1 MKTRFTFFIVLF
13 SVFNLFAQKYES
25 GYYID
30 NAGNKFEGFIKDVDW
45 KNNPTS
51 FNFKKTIEAET
62 TNIDITGCKEF
73 SINNAVRFTRAK
85 VQIEESSTTL
95 LTLSDAK
102 DPSYVEKT
110 LFLKNIVDGKNSLY
124 FYKNQGIEKFFFSND
139 KTNITQLIYI
149 KYLSNGNSDELKNVQ
164 ANTVMHNETYKRQLW
179 ANVKCDQTKMDEVNK
194 LEFNK
199 SSLQKY
205 FSKVNT
211 CDGSTENVVYNE
223 KKGIVNIKAVALIN
237 SDEIKFS
244 RGNLNS
250 GLDRKINFGVG
261 AEIEILLPFN
271 NYKWGLF
278 VEPNF
283 TKYKNEQSIK
293 YGLNN
298 SLTQKV
304 TVDANIIQL
313 PVGARYYFG
322 DSSKSSFYIGA
333 GVNITNIKED
343 TFIDFENTTDLYF
356 ENFTYTL
363 FGTLGYKFKQFST
376 EFRFNTTNNASPT
389 DGYEINF
396 NRASLVLKYEFFR
409 K

>member
-149 KYLSNGNSDELKNVQ
+149 KYLSTGNSDELKNVQ

-179 ANVKCDQTKMDEVNK
+179 ANVKCDQTKMDEINK

-199 SSLQKY
+199 ISLQKY

-211 CDGSTENVVYNE
+211 CDGSNENVVYNE

-298 SLTQKV
+298 SSTQRV

-376 EFRFNTTNNASPT
+376 EFRFNTKNNASPV